1 MEQVEERL
9 ALAPPASRTALISAL
24 LPSDIFVQGYF
35 NDKNM
40 RPAMRAR
47 GRAIERLMTLEGA
60 RLDQLV
66 VRRPSRRRPRVG
78 FITIGVQ
85 DRAESVFL
93 LSHMEHLGRLGFDVR
108 LYCRMIPTA
117 GSAACAATPR
127 RAMSACPMAFSRPQ
141 TICAA
146 RISTSRFSPAIS
158 RPSSV
163 PDNVCIAAHRPD
175 PGYGDLDAADLGPA
189 QRRCHDLQ

>member
-1 MEQVEERL
+1 
-9 ALAPPASRTALISAL
+9 
-24 LPSDIFVQGYF
+24 
-35 NDKNM
+35 
-40 RPAMRAR
+40 
-47 GRAIERLMTLEGA
+47 MTLEGA

-108 LYCRMIPTA
+108 LYCRMDPDGRI
-117 GSAACAATPR
+117 GGLCRNAAARYVRLPDGVLAATDYLR
-127 RAMSACPMAFSRPQ
+127 REDLDIAIFASNLAAVVSA
-141 TICAA
+141 
-146 RISTSRFSPAIS
+146 
-158 RPSSV
+158 

-175 PGYGDLDAADLGPA
+175 PGL
-189 QRRCHDLQ
+189 RRPGRR